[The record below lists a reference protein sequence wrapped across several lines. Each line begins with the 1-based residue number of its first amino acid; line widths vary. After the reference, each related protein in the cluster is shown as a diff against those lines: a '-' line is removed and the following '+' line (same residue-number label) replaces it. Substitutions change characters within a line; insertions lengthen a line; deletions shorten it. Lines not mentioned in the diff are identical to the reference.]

1 MLCFYPKGVWRK
13 NELLYCKSKLP
24 LVKTQITFHHR
35 SSLGEKMP
43 SVAAGM
49 ELPAAIP
56 LQDESSKSIFSSQDI
71 GTHLWEICT

>member
-24 LVKTQITFHHR
+24 LVTTQMTLHPR
-35 SSLGEKMP
+35 YSLGEKMP
-43 SVAAGM
+43 SVAVGK

-56 LQDESSKSIFSSQDI
+56 LQDESSKSIFTSQEI
-71 GTHLWEICT
+71 GQWKICT